1 MDSQEF
7 WGAIK
12 ARGLNFFAGV
22 PDSTFGAAYNYMVND
37 PEIRYVP
44 AVRGTADHPMTRDEV
59 LAKGLD
65 LVNSVY
71 GDARGAQVVD
81 AVMALE
87 SLADVRDLRSLL
99 TEA

>member
-1 MDSQEF
+1 MGKVRLKPNPEF
-7 WGAIK
+7 ESLERQRPA
-12 ARGLNFFAGV
+12 
-22 PDSTFGAAYNYMVND
+22 MVRIHATD
-37 PEIRYVP
+37 GTVLERYVP